1 MPLTEPAENVKA
13 LLKAERISKF
23 QFSPASS
30 WLRFEACSSS
40 KFQPPR
46 IKWYDQVFAVIASL
60 FLAVSFAL
68 VFVFGS
74 RKRVDLLTKELS
86 HNRGDC

>member
-13 LLKAERISKF
+13 QLKAERISKF

-30 WLRFEACSSS
+30 WLRFEARTSS

-46 IKWYDQVFAVIASL
+46 TKWYDQVFAFIATL
-60 FLAVSFAL
+60 FKAVGFAL

-74 RKRVDLLTKELS
+74 RERVDLLTKELS
-86 HNRGDC
+86 HNRGGC